1 MARTSK
7 KKDSDI
13 EETAPIEPVITQEP
27 APLPEIAEP
36 PALDAQPEPEPI
48 AEAESSAE
56 PTLEPEP
63 EKRRPGRPSK
73 NDPPIVR
80 SGIIDRIQNLASWE
94 GTRVY
99 LYRWEP
105 FTDRKVGGRSSVSV
119 KRYEGPFDEEDIM
132 TDPGL
137 GSGVYELVMNRTD
150 PQTRQRR
157 MIDSGMVKILNMKY
171 PPRIP
176 KGEWQ
181 DDERNKDW
189 EWCRNLVGKD
199 EAAGA
204 VPMPARPA
212 DALVEIMRE
221 QLAAQR
227 METAELR
234 KEMREAAAKKDPTE
248 QTLISIIV
256 PFVPAIVARLTA
268 PATPDPTQALF
279 MQYLMKQAEA
289 KQEAVAAPDPMKS
302 LEQQFE
308 LSSKMEERYGNR
320 GGRSRKSATQEFVA
334 DMTAAAAPILAPIV
348 QVIAQGLLQQQRTQQ
363 QQPQPQPAQYQPQ
376 PVQYQPP
383 QVAAPPTPSPS
394 AGQAPPANL
403 SPAPGPQIV
412 KDAPN
417 IEVIAQAVVDHVESN
432 LSGVDLGD
440 WYIEK
445 YGREEFDEVRMQ
457 GKSAIIRDL
466 NAVPLFEK
474 AELENGIV
482 DQLISDFLL
491 WEPAEDNDEDDEDE
505 PPAAVA
511 PIKSGWTQPV
521 AAQEPSR

>member
-1 MARTSK
+1 MAKTSK
-7 KKDSDI
+7 KNVSDAP
-13 EETAPIEPVITQEP
+13 ETTPAAPI
-27 APLPEIAEP
+27 P
-36 PALDAQPEPEPI
+36 PPEPEMPI
-48 AEAESSAE
+48 ETAQS
-56 PTLEPEP
+56 EPEP
-63 EKRRPGRPSK
+63 PPTPESQPEAPEPEAPEPEAAQPKKRHRPTDDEANNEPNVLQRTAAL
-73 NDPPIVR
+73 D
-80 SGIIDRIQNLASWE
+80 SWE
-94 GTRVY
+94 GVLLY
-99 LYRWEP
+99 LYRTRP
-105 FTDRKVGGRSSVSV
+105 YTNKLLNGQRHVHV
-119 KRYEGPFDEEDIM
+119 KRYDQAIDIQDILEEA
-132 TDPGL
+132 
-137 GSGVYELVMNRTD
+137 GSGAYLIQCTRRD
-150 PQTRQRR
+150 PKTGKRP
-157 MIDSGMVKILNMKY
+157 MFDSGEIRILNPNY
-171 PPRIP
+171 PPKIP
-176 KGEWQ
+176 PGEWV
-181 DDERNKDW
+181 DDPRNKEW
-189 EWCRNLVGKD
+189 EWARDVIFPKKV
-199 EAAGA
+199 EA
-204 VPMPARPA
+204 PAAPPP
-212 DALVEIMRE
+212 DPLVEIMRE

-227 METAELR
+227 IETAELR

-289 KQEAVAAPDPMKS
+289 KQEAVAADPMKS

-320 GGRSRKSATQEFVA
+320 GGRSRKSATQEFIT
-334 DMTAAAAPILAPIV
+334 DMTAAAAPIIAPIV
-348 QVIAQGLLQQQRTQQ
+348 QVIAQGVLQQQRTQQ

-376 PVQYQPP
+376 PAQYQPP
-383 QVAAPPTPSPS
+383 QVAAPPSPLAG

-403 SPAPGPQIV
+403 SQGPGPQIV

-417 IEVIAQAVVDHVESN
+417 IEAIAQAVVDHVESN

-491 WEPAEDNDEDDEDE
+491 WEPAEDNDEDDEDAP